1 MAVDRE
7 RAAYVALALTP
18 GIGAAR
24 MSALLS
30 HFQTATGALSAPF
43 AFLCTVPGIT
53 RAAATAISETSA
65 AAGERA
71 LMAVDAMGAFC
82 ILPDDPPFPAALKE
96 IPDPP
101 TLIFAQGQIDLLK
114 LPGVAIVGSR
124 DHSPYGAEVC
134 REVAREVA
142 EAGIAVVSGMARGLD
157 AIAHTAALDA
167 GGATIGLLGNGLGV
181 VYPAANR
188 VLYRRVSDEGLLL
201 TEFPPG
207 ERPGVGAFPRRNRLI
222 SGLARVT
229 VVIEAAEGSGTLI
242 TVGTALAQGR
252 DVMAVPGNISSPTSI
267 GTNRLIR
274 DGAEPLL
281 EVADLLAHYPEV
293 SRVVKVEGRRPSA
306 PRERGARPGREG
318 GSGQAER
325 PATRTLDP
333 PPDLPPV
340 ERALFEMVRGGP
352 VQLDDLIAASKRT
365 AAEVLAALSSLELR
379 GLLVQV
385 AGQIGIAP
393 VAV

>member
-1 MAVDRE
+1 MAVDEE

-24 MSALLS
+24 MAALLS

-43 AFLCTVPGIT
+43 ALLCTVPGIT
-53 RAAATAISETSA
+53 RAAATAIFEASLAS
-65 AAGERA
+65 GERA
-71 LMAVDAMGAFC
+71 LTAVEEMGAGC
-82 ILPDDPPFPAALKE
+82 LLPDDPSFPEALKE

-101 TLIFAQGQIDLLK
+101 TLIFAHGDLELLK
-114 LPGVAIVGSR
+114 RPAVAIVGSR
-124 DHSPYGAEVC
+124 DHSTYGAEVC
-134 REVAREVA
+134 WAVAQRA
-142 EAGIAVVSGMARGLD
+142 AQAGIAVVSGMARGLD
-157 AIAHTAALDA
+157 AVAHTAALDV

-188 VLYRRVSDEGLLL
+188 ILYRRVSEAGLLL
-201 TEFPPG
+201 TEFAPG

-252 DVMAVPGNISSPTSI
+252 DVMAVPGSITSPTSR

-281 EVADLLAHYPEV
+281 EVEDLLAHYPEAGGAGEAV
-293 SRVVKVEGRRPSA
+293 RADNRAEKALFPPADLLPMERVVLDVLRNG
-306 PRERGARPGREG
+306 
-318 GSGQAER
+318 
-325 PATRTLDP
+325 PA
-333 PPDLPPV
+333 
-340 ERALFEMVRGGP
+340 G
-352 VQLDDLIAASKRT
+352 LDDVVNVSGRNAPEI
-365 AAEVLAALSSLELR
+365 LAAVSSLELR
-379 GLLVQV
+379 GLVV
-385 AGQIGIAP
+385 EAAGQMALTSGCL
-393 VAV
+393 